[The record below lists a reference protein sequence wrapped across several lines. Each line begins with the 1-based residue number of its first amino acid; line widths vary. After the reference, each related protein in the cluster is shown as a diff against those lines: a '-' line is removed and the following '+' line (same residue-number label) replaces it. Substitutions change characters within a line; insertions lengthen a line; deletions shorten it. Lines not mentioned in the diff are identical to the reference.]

1 MLIAFYIFSALAV
14 LGAAGLV
21 FSRSPVHGALSLVG
35 CMVAIAVIF
44 LLLNNEFIAA
54 VQMIVYAGAIMVLFL
69 FVIMLLNL
77 REEESFAIRWNI
89 PRLLGALLSL
99 AFLAQL
105 TAVFSNHAT
114 RLGPPGD
121 HVPARIARE
130 GAVDVIGMSVFTHYV
145 LPFEVVAIL
154 LMIGVMG
161 AVVLAKRR

>member
-1 MLIAFYIFSALAV
+1 MLLAFYIFSALAV

-35 CMVAIAVIF
+35 CMAAIAVIF

-54 VQMIVYAGAIMVLFL
+54 IQIIVYAGAIMVLFL

-77 REEESFAIRWNI
+77 RDEGSFAIRWNF
-89 PRLLGALLSL
+89 PRLCGALLSL
-99 AFLAQL
+99 ALLAQL
-105 TAVFSNHAT
+105 SAVFANKALT
-114 RLGPPGD
+114 LGPSGD
-121 HVPARIARE
+121 YVPARIARE
-130 GAVDVIGMSVFTHYV
+130 GAVGVIGKEIFTRYV